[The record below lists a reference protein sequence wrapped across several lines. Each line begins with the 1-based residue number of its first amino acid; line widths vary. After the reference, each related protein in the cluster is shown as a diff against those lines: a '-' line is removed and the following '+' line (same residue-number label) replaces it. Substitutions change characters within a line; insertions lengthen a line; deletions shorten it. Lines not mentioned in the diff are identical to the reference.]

1 MKKLTVASIAMLAA
15 LGSASV
21 VADSLQSNIESLQL
35 PLTLDTGVLTRA
47 QYTPKGVE
55 YFITTDVK
63 QKELTENTT
72 ASACA
77 NLAPEALAKGVT
89 YNYFNQAGY
98 LVAKVNVAS
107 DTCGK

>member
-1 MKKLTVASIAMLAA
+1 MKKSTVAALALLA
-15 LGSASV
+15 SLGSAATM
-21 VADSLQSNIESLQL
+21 ADSLQSGVESLQL
-35 PLTLDTGVLTRA
+35 PMTLDTGVLTRA

-55 YFITTDVK
+55 YYITTEVK
-63 QKELTENTT
+63 EKELTESTT

-98 LVAKVNVAS
+98 LVAKVNVAN
-107 DTCGK
+107 DTCGR

>member
-1 MKKLTVASIAMLAA
+1 MKKLTVAGIAMLAA
-15 LGSASV
+15 LGSASSI
-21 VADSLQSNIESLQL
+21 ADSLQNNVESLQL
-35 PLTLDTGVLTRA
+35 PMTLDTGTLTRA

-107 DTCGK
+107 DTCAQ

>member
-1 MKKLTVASIAMLAA
+1 MKKLTVAALALIATMS
-15 LGSASV
+15 SASTI
-21 VADSLQSNIESLQL
+21 ADSLQSGVESLQL
-35 PLTLDTGVLTRA
+35 PMTLDTGVLTRA

-55 YFITTDVK
+55 YYITTEVK
-63 QKELTENTT
+63 EKELTENTT

-98 LVAKVNVAS
+98 LVAKVNIAS
-107 DTCGK
+107 DTCGQ